1 MKQLA
6 KKQPVLF
13 GAILLAFGG
22 LLAKVIGALYKIPL
36 TNILGSNGMGLYYL
50 VFPLYSLFLVIIS
63 SGTSLAV
70 SRLVSTERIN
80 HNKKN
85 EITIFKVAL
94 IYVFVLSVI
103 FSATLIVLS
112 EKISLLQGNINAKIG
127 YFAIA
132 PSIIFASIISVIRGF
147 FQGQENMIPTLVN
160 NVIEQVVKLV
170 SGLLLANMFLYKGIT
185 FAVFG
190 AVLAVT
196 ISEFCALVFIII
208 HYLIYK
214 RGYIYKIDVPKSKNL
229 TKFEALKQIM
239 VYSLPATLTAVIIPI
254 TGFLDS
260 FMLINILTKA
270 GFSSLQAT
278 NLYGISNGIV
288 NTLISLPV
296 LFCGSLATA
305 IVPNLSGL
313 YSNNNEK
320 EVTFKTGIFIKI
332 TWIIALPCFIV
343 FLIYS
348 PDIITI
354 LYSNGLSDLVIDEFS
369 FSYKLLMLSSVSI
382 LYYAFLQTFTSI
394 LQSINK
400 PIIPFVSMLVAV
412 IVRIACMF
420 LFVSNP
426 KINIFGVAISNL
438 VFLTVACLINL
449 FFIKKYIKFS
459 LGLSKVLI
467 SPICS
472 AVISGIVMFVLR
484 NMLININIW
493 LYCIISAGV
502 GLFLYVTLI
511 ILFKSFSKQEITVF
525 KKKSIINNI

>member
-1 MKQLA
+1 MKQLV

-13 GAILLAFGG
+13 GAIILAFGG
-22 LLAKVIGALYKIPL
+22 LVAKVVGALYKIPL

-50 VFPLYSLFLVIIS
+50 IFPLYSLLLVIIS

-70 SRLVSTERIN
+70 SRLVSSEKIN

-132 PSIIFASIISVIRGF
+132 PSIIFASVISVIRGY

-160 NVIEQVVKLV
+160 NVVEQVVKLV
-170 SGLLLANMFLYKGIT
+170 SGLLLANLFLYKGIT

-196 ISEFCALVFIII
+196 ISEFFALIFIVL
-208 HYLIYK
+208 HYLIFK
-214 RGYIYKIDVPKSKNL
+214 RGYIYKIDIPKTPNL
-229 TKFEALKQIM
+229 TNFQALKKIM
-239 VYSLPATLTAVIIPI
+239 AYSLPATLTAVIIPI

-260 FMLINILTKA
+260 FILINILTKS

-305 IVPNLSGL
+305 IVPNLSGV
-313 YSNNNEK
+313 YSNNNVK
-320 EVTFKTGIFIKI
+320 EVILKTGVFIKI
-332 TWIIALPCFIV
+332 TWIISLPFFIL

-348 PDIITI
+348 PDIISI
-354 LYSNGLSDLVIDEFS
+354 LYSKGLSDLVIDEFT

-400 PIIPFVSMLVAV
+400 PIIPFFSMLIAV
-412 IVRIACMF
+412 LVRTVCIF
-420 LFVSNP
+420 IFVSNP
-426 KINIFGVAISNL
+426 KLNIFGVVISNL
-438 VFLTVACLINL
+438 IFLTVACVINL
-449 FFIKKYIKFS
+449 SFIKKYINFS
-459 LGLSKVLI
+459 LGLTKILI
-467 SPICS
+467 VPTSS
-472 AVISGIVMFVLR
+472 VVISAIIMFLLR

-493 LYCIISAGV
+493 LYCSISATV
-502 GLFLYVTLI
+502 GLAIYVLLI
-511 ILFKSFSKQEITVF
+511 ILFKSFSKQEINLF